1 VISSHLVEHE
11 GVSMWRCVVWWDCND
26 ISEEDV
32 VTRAR
37 KVMKESGILQN
48 ISDRWR
54 DAMIGVDD
62 KSV

>member
-1 VISSHLVEHE
+1 VISSHVVEHE
-11 GVSMWRCVVWWDCND
+11 DVSMWRCVVWWDCNN

-32 VTRAR
+32 TSAR
-37 KVMKESGILQN
+37 KVKKESGILQN

-54 DAMIGVDD
+54 DAMIGVED

>member
-1 VISSHLVEHE
+1 MISSHLVEHE
-11 GVSMWRCVVWWDCND
+11 DVSMWRFVVWWDCND